1 MMFSP
6 SAVIT
11 AVTTWITLVGPES
24 KGILTV
30 EGDGL
35 AMISRLTARLRRL
48 ESQLAPTILP
58 LPHILIE
65 YSDPNG
71 EGSEEWWPPGCQPT
85 EEERR
90 WAAKRKQTQK
100 EADSIGKTSGF
111 CRGPQQAMDS
121 QNVADEG
128 R

>member
-1 MMFSP
+1 MFSP
-6 SAVIT
+6 CAVIT
-11 AVTTWITLVGPES
+11 AVTTWITLVGLES
-24 KGILTV
+24 KAILAV

-35 AMISRLTARLRRL
+35 AMISRLAARLRRL

-71 EGSEEWWPPGCQPT
+71 EASEEWWPPGCQPT

-90 WAAKRKQTQK
+90 WAARRKQTQMS
-100 EADSIGKTSGF
+100 AGD
-111 CRGPQQAMDS
+111 R
-121 QNVADEG
+121 